1 MPKSAKLIA
10 ITLLALSCVCPVFAH
25 HGTAAS
31 YDQKRVVKF
40 EGTVVEFL
48 WRNPH
53 SSLFVKGKD
62 ASGKDVDYSVEM
74 GSPGQLVKSGLRR
87 DTFKP
92 GDHVILEV
100 HPSFTNP
107 ASGEMLSGKAT
118 INGKS
123 LGIVQEP

>member
-1 MPKSAKLIA
+1 MPKTSQLIVF
-10 ITLLALSCVCPVFAH
+10 ALVAASCVFPLFGH

-31 YDQKRVVKF
+31 YDQKKTVTF

-53 SSLFVKGKD
+53 SALFVKGKD
-62 ASGKDVDYSVEM
+62 ASGKEVEYSVEM
-74 GSPGQLVKSGLRR
+74 GSPGQLVKSGVRR

-107 ASGEMLSGKAT
+107 TSGEMLSGKANV
-118 INGKS
+118 NGKQ
-123 LGIVQEP
+123 LGIVQ